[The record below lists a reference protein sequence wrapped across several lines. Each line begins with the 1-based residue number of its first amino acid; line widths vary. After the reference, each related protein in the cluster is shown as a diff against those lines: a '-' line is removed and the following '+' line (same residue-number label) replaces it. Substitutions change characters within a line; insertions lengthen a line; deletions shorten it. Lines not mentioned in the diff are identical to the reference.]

1 MISPE
6 TIEQIRRKY
15 ELLKSDLNERARR
28 HWAASEAMVL
38 SYGGITAVHKA
49 TGIALST
56 ICIGMNE
63 LKSNSTLGKT
73 KQGNQR
79 IRKEGGGRKKISE
92 HNPETVSAL
101 QSLIEPYT
109 RGDPMS
115 PLLWTCKS
123 VRNLA
128 DELCNQNYNVS
139 HTTIASM
146 LHELKYSLQS
156 NRKTHEGCS
165 HPDRNAQFGHIN
177 DKVKSFHKEKQPT
190 ISVDTKKKELIG
202 NHKNAGQ
209 EWLPEGQPA
218 EVDVYDFPKKGVGK
232 AAPYGIYDH
241 QQNKGFVNV
250 GISSDTATFA
260 VESIRQWWHHMGK
273 QIYPYAKKL
282 LITADCG
289 GSNGYKTR
297 LWKLEL
303 QKLADEIGLSLSVM
317 HFPPGTSKWN
327 KIEHRLFSFITK
339 NWRGKPLVD
348 YITIVQLIAA
358 TKTKTGLKVR
368 CRLDENEYPKG
379 IKVSD
384 EEMAKI
390 NIKRDEFHGEWNY
403 TIMPRNRENL

>member
-1 MISPE
+1 MISSKI
-6 TIEQIRRKY
+6 IEQIHRKY
-15 ELLKSDLNERARR
+15 ELLKFDLNERARR
-28 HWAASEAMVL
+28 HWVASEAMVL
-38 SYGGITAVHKA
+38 SRGGITAVHKA
-49 TGIALST
+49 TGVALST
-56 ICIGMNE
+56 ICIGLNE
-63 LKSNSTLGKT
+63 LKSNSVIGKT
-73 KQGNQR
+73 KKSHQR
-79 IRKEGGGRKKISE
+79 IRKEGGGRKKLSKY
-92 HNPETVSAL
+92 NPEIIPAL
-101 QSLIEPYT
+101 KSLIEPYT

-123 VRNLA
+123 MRNLA
-128 DELCNQNYNVS
+128 DELGHQNYNIS
-139 HTTIASM
+139 HSTIANI

-156 NRKTHEGCS
+156 NRKTYEGCS
-165 HPDRNAQFGHIN
+165 HPDRNAQFEHIN
-177 DKVKSFHKEKQPT
+177 DKVKSFHKKKQPT
-190 ISVDTKKKELIG
+190 ISVDAKKKELVG

-209 EWLPEGQPA
+209 EWLPEGQPT
-218 EVDVYDFPKKGVGK
+218 EVEVYDFPEKGVGK

-241 QQNKGFVNV
+241 QQNNGFVNV
-250 GISSDTATFA
+250 GISSDTAAFA

-273 QIYPYAKKL
+273 QQYPYAKEL

-289 GSNGYKTR
+289 GSNGYRTR

-303 QKLADEIGLSLSVM
+303 QKLADEIGLSLLVM

-379 IKVSD
+379 IKISD
-384 EEMAKI
+384 EEMATI

-403 TIMPRNRENL
+403 MIMSRNTDIL